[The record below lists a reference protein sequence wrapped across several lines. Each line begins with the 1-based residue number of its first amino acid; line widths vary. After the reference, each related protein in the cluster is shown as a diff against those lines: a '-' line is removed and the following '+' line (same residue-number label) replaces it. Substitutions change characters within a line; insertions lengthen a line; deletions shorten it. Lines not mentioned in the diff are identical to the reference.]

1 MIRRSQL
8 LVIHDIA
15 DISMELHQYST
26 DHLIRFFD
34 KDSLFLK
41 INNLPINH
49 TSPSFESLK
58 SIKYTHRNNI
68 YDAHFANMQLLN
80 KHNKRVRLCVTVCY

>member
-41 INNLPINH
+41 INNLAINH
-49 TSPSFESLK
+49 TSPSFEILK

-68 YDAHFANMQLLN
+68 YDAHLANMQLLN